1 MINNAFV
8 THGQNYLQ
16 AYVVPP
22 STPYV
27 SSTETMAGIVRIKS
41 GMWQVNDGCTWQP
54 INSSSINLNLTPEAI
69 EILNWAK
76 TKMSLELRAIELAKE
91 NPSIADAIE
100 QVRRAEQELQVLTI
114 LSE

>member
-1 MINNAFV
+1 MINNAYV
-8 THGQNYLQ
+8 TQGQNYLQ
-16 AYVVPP
+16 AYVIPP
-22 STPYV
+22 PTPYV

-41 GMWQVNDGCTWQP
+41 GMWQVNDGCTWQTMS
-54 INSSSINLNLTPEAI
+54 NGSINLNLTPEAI

-76 TKMSLELRAIELAKE
+76 TKMSLEQRAIELARK
-91 NPSIADAIE
+91 NPSIADALE